1 MKRILW
7 IAVAAL
13 IAAPLHAAGRHESI
27 DRNASKIRLSA
38 PGELPLVHEPVT
50 LRAFVPSIGFIADFK
65 TNAYARWIEEQT
77 GVRIEWIESGKV
89 DAKNKLSAML
99 ASGDYTDII
108 FGANGSGLAS
118 QDLYRYGRQGI
129 FIPLDDLIEKQG
141 FWIKELF
148 AAEPECKKIITSPD
162 GHIYGLPAVFT
173 DDYHMTMR
181 QKFWINK
188 AWLSR
193 LGLGMP
199 ATTEE
204 FYRVMKAFKEMD
216 ANGNGDP
223 EDEIPMTG
231 AKRNMENLALWIM
244 SAFVP
249 AGGQDDSGD
258 ASLNNYEFVIEG
270 KVFFSA
276 DKNAFR
282 DGLIFIRRLYTE
294 GLIDVAALTQD
305 RSQIKARVEGGVN
318 RIGGVAS
325 HHPGNFAALSD
336 DMDAPIHQYAALPP
350 LKGPK
355 GRAATPWFIDAVIK
369 PGEFVVTDAC
379 RYPELAFRWA
389 DHFYRLESMMHDKG
403 IEGVHWTRVDPGE
416 ALTALNGKPA
426 KYKYLKS
433 LTMEDNAQINMG
445 PGWTRDLKNEFA
457 RTPGFSY
464 EVFLYDSTK
473 LYEPYK
479 VRRYPYATVSVADK
493 DFQEFTDLRRT
504 IHTFAAEATDR
515 FIIGDL
521 DIGADWDDYTR
532 QLEEIGLSRYLA
544 ILQDNL

>member
-1 MKRILW
+1 
-7 IAVAAL
+7 V
-13 IAAPLHAAGRHESI
+13 I
-27 DRNASKIRLSA
+27 D
-38 PGELPLVHEPVT
+38 
-50 LRAFVPSIGFIADFK
+50 
-65 TNAYARWIEEQT
+65 
-77 GVRIEWIESGKV
+77 
-89 DAKNKLSAML
+89 
-99 ASGDYTDII
+99 
-108 FGANGSGLAS
+108 
-118 QDLYRYGRQGI
+118 
-129 FIPLDDLIEKQG
+129 
-141 FWIKELF
+141 
-148 AAEPECKKIITSPD
+148 
-162 GHIYGLPAVFT
+162 
-173 DDYHMTMR
+173 
-181 QKFWINK
+181 
-188 AWLSR
+188 
-193 LGLGMP
+193 
-199 ATTEE
+199 
-204 FYRVMKAFKEMD
+204 
-216 ANGNGDP
+216 
-223 EDEIPMTG
+223 
-231 AKRNMENLALWIM
+231 
-244 SAFVP
+244 
-249 AGGQDDSGD
+249 
-258 ASLNNYEFVIEG
+258 G

-276 DKNAFR
+276 DKDAFR
-282 DGLIFIRRLYTE
+282 EGLIFIRRLYTE

-325 HHPGNFAALSD
+325 HHPGNFATLSD

-403 IEGVHWTRVDPGE
+403 IEGIHWTRVDPGE

-504 IHTFAAEATDR
+504 IHTYVAEATDR